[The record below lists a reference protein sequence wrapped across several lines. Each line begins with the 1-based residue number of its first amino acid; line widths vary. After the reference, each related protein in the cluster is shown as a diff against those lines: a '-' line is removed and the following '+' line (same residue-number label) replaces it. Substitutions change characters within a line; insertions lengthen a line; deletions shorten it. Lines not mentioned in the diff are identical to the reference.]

1 MKRLISGLALMLVFV
16 VTSGVGYAADKLVIA
31 TEGAYPPFNF
41 IAPDGSLKGFDV
53 DIADALCKA
62 MGVDYTLVV
71 QEWDGMIPGL
81 LAKKYDV
88 IVASMSITEERKKAV
103 SFAGPYYQVP
113 ARFVARKGSGL
124 EISKTGLKG
133 KRVGVQRAST
143 YANYLNGEY
152 RGIVD
157 IVYYDTVEN
166 HNLDLLSGRLDA
178 VLAQAIFMGK
188 WLETP
193 SAKDFE
199 VVGEPVWDVKYIGEG
214 AGIAVRKQDTQLR
227 DKIDQALKT
236 IVANGTHKRI
246 ADSYFS
252 FNVYDYE

>member
-1 MKRLISGLALMLVFV
+1 MKRRIPVMALALVLVAVSSLGF
-16 VTSGVGYAADKLVIA
+16 AADKLVIA

-41 IAPDGSLKGFDV
+41 VAPDGSLKGFDV
-53 DIADALCKA
+53 DIAEALCKE
-62 MGVDYTLVV
+62 MGVDFKLVV

-103 SFAGPYYQVP
+103 SFTGHYYQVP
-113 ARFVARKGSGL
+113 ARFVSKKGSGI

-133 KRVGVQRAST
+133 KRIGVQRAST

-152 RGIVD
+152 SGIVD
-157 IVYYDTVEN
+157 IIYYDTVEN

-193 SAKDFE
+193 DAKDCE
-199 VVGEPVWDVKYIGEG
+199 VVGAPVTDVKYIGEG
-214 AGIAVRKQDTQLR
+214 AGIAVRKQDIQLR
-227 DKIDQALKT
+227 DRLDQALKA

-246 ADSYFS
+246 ADKYFK
-252 FNVYDYE
+252 FDVYDYK